1 MSDDSIDN
9 QEIKDQ
15 KRNTDTGQITIYGT
29 LADLTTFLIVS
40 RISQNMQVSLQ
51 VIQGVVSA
59 NTKEVFN
66 SVAF

>member
-15 KRNTDTGQITIYGT
+15 KRNTDTGQMTIYGT
-29 LADLTTFLIVS
+29 LADLTTLIVS
-40 RISQNMQVSLQ
+40 RVSQNTQVSLQ

>member
-1 MSDDSIDN
+1 M
-9 QEIKDQ
+9 
-15 KRNTDTGQITIYGT
+15 TIYGT
-29 LADLTTFLIVS
+29 LADLTTLIVS
-40 RISQNMQVSLQ
+40 RISQNTQVSLQ

>member
-15 KRNTDTGQITIYGT
+15 KRNTDTGQMTIYGT
-29 LADLTTFLIVS
+29 LADLTTLIVS
-40 RISQNMQVSLQ
+40 RISQNTQVSLQ

>member
-9 QEIKDQ
+9 QKIKDQ
-15 KRNTDTGQITIYGT
+15 KRNTDTSQMTIYGT
-29 LADLTTFLIVS
+29 LADLTTLIVS
-40 RISQNMQVSLQ
+40 RISQNTQVSLQ